1 MARVN
6 FSESVSMAMG
16 SLWSNKLRTFLT
28 LLGLIIGVLTIIAV
42 VSIIQGL
49 NNYVYTQ
56 FAFFGAND
64 FTVSKISMS
73 GGTFDEYREMN
84 NRAKIG
90 LNWSSMDDLNAR
102 VFELM
107 AMKLC
112 PVINRVSDLARLGFR
127 DGQHYS
133 GFSDVNEAVEKV
145 LWAKE
150 HPEEAKMIADVAYNK
165 VHTDNLTYD
174 KLVDDVLKGCKLL

>member
-1 MARVN
+1 MHPAYSMPEDSLLHYAFCRYTHYAMTDIEKDYDAVLIGMPYEHRVKWVN
-6 FSESVSMAMG
+6 ALREQNVSV
-16 SLWSNKLRTFLT
+16 L
-28 LLGLIIGVLTIIAV
+28 
-42 VSIIQGL
+42 
-49 NNYVYTQ
+49 
-56 FAFFGAND
+56 FANGP
-64 FTVSKISMS
+64 V
-73 GGTFDEYREMN
+73 FDEYREMN
-84 NRAKIG
+84 NRAEIG